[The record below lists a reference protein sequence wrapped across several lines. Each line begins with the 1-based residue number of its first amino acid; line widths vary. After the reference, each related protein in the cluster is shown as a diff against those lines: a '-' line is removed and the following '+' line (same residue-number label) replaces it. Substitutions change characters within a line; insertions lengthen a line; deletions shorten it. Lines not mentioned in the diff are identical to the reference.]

1 MNAQATLPTTSA
13 ATRAL
18 TRQDIEDFFFAEA
31 ALLDKFDFDP
41 WLALFTHDAHNLIP
55 PLDVR
60 EQGPQDALYLVN
72 DDMSRLTSRVRQYQ
86 GRAMW
91 VENPPA
97 RTRRMVSNVRIVST
111 DGDELRVTANFI
123 VYRIR
128 NNDVDP
134 YIGRYEH
141 RLVRTAAGLRF
152 KERKAILDLDALRP
166 FGKVTI
172 IL

>member
-1 MNAQATLPTTSA
+1 MPNNHVSRSDVEEYLF
-13 ATRAL
+13 
-18 TRQDIEDFFFAEA
+18 EEA
-31 ALLDKFDFDP
+31 ALLDNFNFDP
-41 WLALFTHDAHNLIP
+41 WLELFLPESHNLIP

-60 EQGPQDALYLVN
+60 EASAQEALYLVN
-72 DDMSRLTSRVRQYQ
+72 DDYARLTSRVRQYQ

-97 RTRRMVSNVRIVST
+97 RTRRMISNVRIVSQ
-111 DGDELRVTANFI
+111 DDIQLRITANFI

-128 NNDVDP
+128 NTEVDP

-141 RLVRTAAGLRF
+141 TLYKTESGLRY
-152 KERKAILDLDALRP
+152 KERKSILDLEALRP
-166 FGKVTI
+166 FGKITI

>member
-1 MNAQATLPTTSA
+1 MKTQTTA
-13 ATRAL
+13 KV
-18 TRQDIEDFFFAEA
+18 TRQDIEEFLFAEA
-31 ALLDKFDFDP
+31 ALLDSFEFDP
-41 WLALFTHDAHNLIP
+41 WLALFAPDAHNLIP

-60 EQGPQDALYLVN
+60 EAGPQEALYLVN
-72 DDMSRLTSRVRQYQ
+72 DDMNRLTSRVRQYQ

-97 RTRRMVSNVRIVST
+97 RTRRMVSNVRILS
-111 DGDELRVTANFI
+111 DEGDQLRVTANFI

-128 NNDVDP
+128 GNDVDP
-134 YIGRYEH
+134 YIGRYQH
-141 RLVRTAAGLRF
+141 VLVRTDAGLRF
-152 KERKAILDLDALRP
+152 KERKSTLDLEALRP